1 MPSIRFPE
9 HSVWIKRA
17 AQGAQ
22 CGPVLLLPGTRGPG
36 GIVRCL
42 CVEVC
47 AKSCCLLLN
56 RSLGGITACWYV
68 QPGVRMLFTFFKA
81 QSTCFILIE
90 FVLGSPQTVW
100 SSKEQTGFALE
111 SDHGKKLS
119 LFWHIFRWPN
129 VYIIFGFFVFIALL
143 AWPKVVNY
151 MREQILYLLLPDAFL
166 GIPAKFQL
174 LNTYFAFP
182 VNSGVSHMHLCSLE
196 TLAEP
201 LLFPSP

>member
-22 CGPVLLLPGTRGPG
+22 CGPVLLLPGTRDPG

-100 SSKEQTGFALE
+100 SSKSRLALPWNLITVRNCLS
-111 SDHGKKLS
+111 SDTFLDDRTFT
-119 LFWHIFRWPN
+119 LFLDFS
-129 VYIIFGFFVFIALL
+129 F
-143 AWPKVVNY
+143 
-151 MREQILYLLLPDAFL
+151 LLLFLLDPKSWTTWESKYFICCYQMPSWAFL
-166 GIPAKFQL
+166 
-174 LNTYFAFP
+174 LNS
-182 VNSGVSHMHLCSLE
+182 NC
-196 TLAEP
+196 
-201 LLFPSP
+201 